1 MHTLEVAY
9 TVAKTQVENS
19 TSQKPFKDTV
29 RNYLS
34 SFMPYTK
41 TSNLPAPNLSHNRNT
56 TVREN
61 SFIPN
66 GVLRA
71 HVIKGECCLLSSI
84 LQLTQENMLGYLKC
98 GLNLRRGNLIVTQNY
113 YLLLPP
119 KKAAT
124 ERIANIFPTTAYNS
138 YSIVWQEYKKMGQ
151 EYSNH
156 MDRDTVSGA
165 VHLILSSLP
174 TKLLSLFSALGW
186 ESDKQLGFALLK
198 LCLEGRGI
206 RSPLASLT

>member
-41 TSNLPAPNLSHNRNT
+41 TSNLPAPNLPHNRNT

-71 HVIKGECCLLSSI
+71 HVIKAECCLLSSI
-84 LQLTQENMLGYLKC
+84 LQLTQENTLGYLKC
-98 GLNLRRGNLIVTQNY
+98 GLNLRRGNLIVIQNY
-113 YLLLPP
+113 YLLPP
-119 KKAAT
+119 KKKPQQNGSL
-124 ERIANIFPTTAYNS
+124 IYFQLQPTTVTVLCGKS
-138 YSIVWQEYKKMGQ
+138 TKKWDKSTQIIWIV
-151 EYSNH
+151 
-156 MDRDTVSGA
+156 
-165 VHLILSSLP
+165 ILSLP
-174 TKLLSLFSALGW
+174 FSSGLVQFISFFPLYLQSFSVSFLLWDGKVTNSW
-186 ESDKQLGFALLK
+186 VLLY
-198 LCLEGRGI
+198 
-206 RSPLASLT
+206 